1 MSKHH
6 AWFNQSVADATGE
19 CGDCFVWAEGKD
31 GGPPN
36 NWVLQLFVLCL
47 IITNNSFNKKNR
59 SASLGVPR
67 GHLIQPGI
75 NITTIFMGQISLI

>member
-1 MSKHH
+1 VSKHH

-19 CGDCFVWAEGKD
+19 CGDCFVWAEGKN

-47 IITNNSFNKKNR
+47 IITNNSLNKKTGQH
-59 SASLGVPR
+59 LWGFGVD
-67 GHLIQPGI
+67 
-75 NITTIFMGQISLI
+75 T